1 MWMYNVKESAKR
13 LKELRRKKGATQE
26 QVAGELNIAVDTI
39 RKNEQGVRGLSVD
52 SIDLFANYYGTTV
65 DYILNGKKDGDF
77 MVLLEGMTEEKRIL
91 ALNILE
97 GILERI

>member
-1 MWMYNVKESAKR
+1 MYNVKESANR
-13 LKELRRKKGATQE
+13 LKQLRKNKGVTQE
-26 QVAGELNIAVDTI
+26 QVAGDLNISVDTI

-65 DYILNGKKDGDF
+65 DYILNGKKSGDF
-77 MVLLEGMTEEKRIL
+77 MVLLDGMTEEKRIL

-97 GILERI
+97 GILDRI